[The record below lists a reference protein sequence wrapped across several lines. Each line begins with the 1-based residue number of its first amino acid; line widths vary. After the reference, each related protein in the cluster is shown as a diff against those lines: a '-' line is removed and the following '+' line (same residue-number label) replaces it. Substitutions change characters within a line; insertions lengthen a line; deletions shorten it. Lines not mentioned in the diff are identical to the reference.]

1 MQVLVAHL
9 KQSRPCQGELSVG
22 VNVFS
27 HTPAVSFSESLSVRD
42 RVVLIGEFVLSKPD
56 SGPMAFLNSV
66 YPPNIS
72 PIIADHEELFDLP
85 AIRGG
90 G

>member
-1 MQVLVAHL
+1 M
-9 KQSRPCQGELSVG
+9 SVG

-27 HTPAVSFSESLSVRD
+27 HTPAVSFPGSLAVRD